1 MKQVIF
7 ESLEPDNLNACQVAK
22 QNLDF
27 PHNEILQQKTA
38 SNFTLTG
45 FFTRGVVI
53 SPKSSL
59 RFPSLPK
66 RNP

>member
-7 ESLEPDNLNACQVAK
+7 ESLELDNLNACQVAK

-45 FFTRGVVI
+45 FFTRGGGD
-53 SPKSSL
+53 
-59 RFPSLPK
+59 FP
-66 RNP
+66 